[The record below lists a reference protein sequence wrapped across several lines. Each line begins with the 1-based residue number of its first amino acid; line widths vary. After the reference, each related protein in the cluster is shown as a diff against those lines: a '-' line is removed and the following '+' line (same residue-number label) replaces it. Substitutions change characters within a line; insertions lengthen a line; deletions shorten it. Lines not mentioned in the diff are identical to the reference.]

1 MVLACSANRSIL
13 RWNVSEGALDLLCDV
28 LCLMP
33 DLKEM
38 IAMRSFAFI
47 LVLLAMVSL
56 PLTAEE
62 ESLPGLILTDLQ
74 LISQESLSHWT
85 PGWTGPIQAATVA
98 AWFAEHGYPAL
109 MRDFNRDGEIDEL
122 DTIELADIFGRGLMR
137 TESSRGTTDVRL
149 VMGLGTYVAEHY
161 PDQFVI
167 KIYDPGFPREFTAQ
181 GYGTFS
187 PDVIPGIV
195 LELMPEPSIAAFIEE
210 LRSGEGVILGMEEEQ
225 DRNRYLTGRSFLFER
240 TREGYTPLDFAWAAE
255 DRWTAGHQ
263 GQVLE
268 TVGKMDDRFYLEYL
282 AEWVLVEFML
292 ALSPIVDPDAGSEE
306 HVCPENA
313 IGYHVNTSSLG
324 SAGQVEIIECV
335 LRDGDVDIYI
345 WTVTNIDFM
354 QAGCGLCLFQI
365 PNPGLPT
372 VGHEQAPPWTFTDA
386 WGWWT
391 WWLPHGHCGLMPG
404 ESAVFTVVVPGPT
417 VDVWLSANLA
427 ACQVPLAAF
436 APRFY
441 PVRTTG
447 PGIPE
452 DDIPENGDEGC
463 PDLTVEIRDVD
474 CEMDRVKGVYVISI
488 DAYVSNVGTEGY
500 TGVVW
505 VEADSDRAS
514 DSSTTH
520 ITLLPGGG
528 FSVALEIEFSVNLP
542 GCPIPVTVTVDPHNF
557 IEECD
562 ETNNTDTGSACCK

>member
-1 MVLACSANRSIL
+1 MT
-13 RWNVSEGALDLLCDV
+13 G
-28 LCLMP
+28 
-33 DLKEM
+33 
-38 IAMRSFAFI
+38 
-47 LVLLAMVSL
+47 
-56 PLTAEE
+56 EE
-62 ESLPGLILTDLQ
+62 DSLPGLILTDLQ
-74 LISQESLSHWT
+74 LISQESLPHWT

-98 AWFAEHGYPAL
+98 AWFSEHGYPAL

-122 DTIELADIFGRGLMR
+122 DTIELSDIFGRGLMR
-137 TESSRGTTDVRL
+137 TESPRGTTDVRL
-149 VMGLGTYVAEHY
+149 VMGLGNYVAEHY

-181 GYGTFS
+181 GYGTFE

-210 LRSGEGVILGMEEEQ
+210 LRSGEGVIIGMEEEQ

-255 DRWTAGHQ
+255 DRWTSGHQ

-292 ALSPIVDPDAGSEE
+292 ALSPSVDPDVGSEE

-324 SAGQVEIIECV
+324 SDGRVEIVECV
-335 LRDGDVDIYI
+335 VRDGDVDIYI
-345 WTVTNIDFM
+345 WTVTNIDFL
-354 QAGCGLCLFQI
+354 QGGCGLCLFQI

-417 VDVWLSANLA
+417 VDVWLSANIA
-427 ACQVPLAAF
+427 ACHLPVTAA
-436 APRFY
+436 APMFY
-441 PVRTTG
+441 SARTTG
-447 PGIPE
+447 PGLPE

-463 PDLTVEIRDVD
+463 LDLTVQIRDVD
-474 CEMDRVKGVYVISI
+474 CELDRVKGVYVISI

-500 TGVVW
+500 TGLVW
-505 VEADSDRAS
+505 VEADSDRGT
-514 DSSTTH
+514 DTSTTH
-520 ITLLPGGG
+520 VTLPPGGG
-528 FSVALEIEFSVNLP
+528 FSVMLEIEFSLNLP
-542 GCPIPVTVTVDPHNF
+542 GCPIPVTVSVDPHNF
-557 IEECD
+557 IDECD